1 MTDDM
6 HNYDCISKT
15 CATMTPRHSLPSNHP
30 LENKNGPI
38 PMWVLIKEGS
48 AGVTRAWVVL
58 DRM

>member
-1 MTDDM
+1 
-6 HNYDCISKT
+6 
-15 CATMTPRHSLPSNHP
+15 MTPRHSLPSNHP